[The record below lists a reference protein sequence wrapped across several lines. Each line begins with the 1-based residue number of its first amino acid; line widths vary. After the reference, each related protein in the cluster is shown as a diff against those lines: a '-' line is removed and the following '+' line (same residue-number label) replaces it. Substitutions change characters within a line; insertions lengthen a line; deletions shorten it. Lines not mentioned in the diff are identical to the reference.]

1 MQKRFC
7 IFSSFHKS
15 CSVIGRNTAVVDF
28 LINSAQHEQNAIIS
42 RCHAKVVRNEANV
55 HEIIDS
61 SRNGIFINDIK
72 MTGKFRTFL
81 GGWFDFLVVEFFVS
95 KS

>member
-1 MQKRFC
+1 MLVSFV
-7 IFSSFHKS
+7 SSFYQT
-15 CSVIGRNTAVVDF
+15 CSVIGRNTAAVDF

-42 RCHAKVVRNEANV
+42 RCHAKVVRDEVNV

-72 MTGKFRTFL
+72 IRGRFRRR
-81 GGWFDFLVVEFFVS
+81 V
-95 KS
+95 

>member
-1 MQKRFC
+1 M
-7 IFSSFHKS
+7 
-15 CSVIGRNTAVVDF
+15 VDF

-42 RCHAKVVRNEANV
+42 RCHAKVVRDEGNV

-72 MTGKFRTFL
+72 MRGKFRTFL
-81 GGWFDFLVVEFFVS
+81 GDGFDFLVLEFFVS
-95 KS
+95 KYKKITIVYCGPCAIFILHYVI